1 MAKVQL
7 MDRSDTETLGQYES
21 LFVKQTKKGCVQEC
35 FGCEAT
41 NEFKIY
47 PSAADAKGAETYYSL
62 EESDFC
68 MRFCC
73 KNNRAFTQT
82 VWTGTKESHSGTVMT
97 MSKEFSL
104 SAGACLCCCNPA
116 ITFKDGAGDSLGGA
130 SLPCYVCLPKISVFD
145 PAGQEEYKVQMPSCV
160 GGMCIDCCAEGLCNC
175 KVPFYIYPAGS
186 SGGKGEEIG
195 KIVKMWRGL
204 GTEVFTDADS
214 FQLDF
219 PKGID
224 ASAKARMLGTTA
236 FVNMIFFEEVGHYES

>member
-47 PSAADAKGAETYYSL
+47 PSAADAKGTETYYSL
-62 EESDFC
+62 EESEFC

-104 SAGACLCCCNPA
+104 SAGAALRLCVHTLICA
-116 ITFKDGAGDSLGGA
+116 S
-130 SLPCYVCLPKISVFD
+130 SLPSAVVS
-145 PAGQEEYKVQMPSCV
+145 GSC
-160 GGMCIDCCAEGLCNC
+160 
-175 KVPFYIYPAGS
+175 
-186 SGGKGEEIG
+186 
-195 KIVKMWRGL
+195 
-204 GTEVFTDADS
+204 
-214 FQLDF
+214 
-219 PKGID
+219 
-224 ASAKARMLGTTA
+224 
-236 FVNMIFFEEVGHYES
+236 

>member
-1 MAKVQL
+1 
-7 MDRSDTETLGQYES
+7 
-21 LFVKQTKKGCVQEC
+21 
-35 FGCEAT
+35 
-41 NEFKIY
+41 
-47 PSAADAKGAETYYSL
+47 
-62 EESDFC
+62 
-68 MRFCC
+68 
-73 KNNRAFTQT
+73 
-82 VWTGTKESHSGTVMT
+82 
-97 MSKEFSL
+97 
-104 SAGACLCCCNPA
+104 
-116 ITFKDGAGDSLGGA
+116 
-130 SLPCYVCLPKISVFD
+130 
-145 PAGQEEYKVQMPSCV
+145 VQMPSCV

-175 KVPFYIYPAGS
+175 KVPLYIYPAGS